1 MRPRSTLCFAE
12 KLVRI
17 DYAFSPSLAVSSL
30 KRKLDKKHL
39 KVKEDAEDVDIDAL
53 MRKWMAPHIGEKW
66 DTVGD

>member
-1 MRPRSTLCFAE
+1 MLRREAGTDRLRIFPISGRFKFE
-12 KLVRI
+12 K
-17 DYAFSPSLAVSSL
+17 
-30 KRKLDKKHL
+30 KLDKKHL